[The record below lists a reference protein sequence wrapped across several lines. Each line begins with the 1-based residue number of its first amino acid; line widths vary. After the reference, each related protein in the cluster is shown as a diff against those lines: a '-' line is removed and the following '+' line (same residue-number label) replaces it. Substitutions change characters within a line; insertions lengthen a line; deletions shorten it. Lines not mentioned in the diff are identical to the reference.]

1 MKTPDLDRLL
11 VRACRVLGI
20 DAADVERLC
29 EAIAEQQDA
38 QLLHEAAADL
48 DRLGDRVDR
57 SVSRARAG

>member
-11 VRACRVLGI
+11 VQACRELGLE
-20 DAADVERLC
+20 DADVERLC
-29 EAIAEQQDA
+29 DSIAQQQDA

-48 DRLGDRVDR
+48 DRLGDRIDR